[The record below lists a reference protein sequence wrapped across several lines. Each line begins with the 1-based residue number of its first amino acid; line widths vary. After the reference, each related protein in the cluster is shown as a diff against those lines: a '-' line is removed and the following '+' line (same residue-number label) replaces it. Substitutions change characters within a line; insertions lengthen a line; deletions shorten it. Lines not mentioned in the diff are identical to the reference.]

1 MYQRLL
7 PAWKWVKG
15 QPYAMLLSLKDS
27 TALDIISDLAIIVLP
42 WKLLWV
48 VKRSR
53 AEKIAIGSIVGLGVI
68 IIFFAVIRVI
78 VTNTTRTHPE
88 LVWLAVWSA
97 IESTIAVIVVTLT
110 SLRVYILKDARTE
123 TGTSTGSARNG
134 EGYSTRGPGFYSIAG
149 ATGPNGGIIQLSESI
164 SQGRGRNYNWEMKQ
178 RSLKRLG

>member
-1 MYQRLL
+1 MIL
-7 PAWKWVKG
+7 PVR
-15 QPYAMLLSLKDS
+15 LSLLNPPPLNGQHPLYFTS
-27 TALDIISDLAIIVLP
+27 NPQLAVIVLP

-48 VKRSR
+48 VKCSR

-68 IIFFAVIRVI
+68 IIVFAVIRVI
-78 VTNTTRTHPE
+78 VTNTTRTHPK

-97 IESTIAVIVVTLT
+97 IESTIAVIVVSLT

-134 EGYSTRGPGFYSIAG
+134 RGYSTRGPGFYSIAG

-164 SQGRGRNYNWEMKQ
+164 SRGRGRNYNWEMKQ
-178 RSLKRLG
+178 RSLRNDSDDFLVR